1 MVIFVSVVL
10 FFPQNA
16 CTLVHSFV
24 LLSSSSSFSSFPP
37 YLPPS
42 LPSSITTECTFIL
55 LDKGNPSSLPPSF
68 STSSMVGD
76 VNLFFNDQ
84 DNDLSIAE
92 IEIMIA
98 EPKARGKGMGKEGAG
113 MMMCYAVD
121 KLGVKRFY
129 CKVSEDNVASLRMF
143 EG

>member
-1 MVIFVSVVL
+1 MIFL
-10 FFPQNA
+10 G
-16 CTLVHSFV
+16 SFTFTKF
-24 LLSSSSSFSSFPP
+24 LHIISFCCSAHPHFS
-37 YLPPS
+37 PS
-42 LPSSITTECTFIL
+42 LPIFLHPSFVSFLTAECTFIL
-55 LDKGNPSSLPPSF
+55 LDKANPSSLPPSF

-98 EPKARGKGMGKEGAG
+98 EPRARGKGMGKEGVG
-113 MMMCYAVD
+113 MMMRYAVD

-129 CKVSEDNVASLRMF
+129 CKISEDNLTSLRMF